1 MYAGN
6 IVEVADVFDIFDNAS
21 HPYTKLLMKALPTIT
36 KEEGRLETIKGTVPD
51 LSLPIQGCKFADR
64 CPSCRKSAAV
74 KAGYERNRKRSLC
87 GMSLL

>member
-36 KEEGRLETIKGTVPD
+36 KEEGRLETIKGHGT
-51 LSLPIQGCKFADR
+51 
-64 CPSCRKSAAV
+64 
-74 KAGYERNRKRSLC
+74 
-87 GMSLL
+87 